1 MHPFTFISYMITQQ
15 IIDQQLTIR
24 YNLFSLF
31 VSIKKYPDTISPEL
45 IHEIK
50 VYLSKQILLLQ
61 IYYRKQGFNSILN
74 GDPSS
79 IEYNVETT
87 LKLIEDIVNE
97 DFDFTSTDL
106 DQRYFGNSLK
116 NLLLKFYE
124 KLKEALC

>member
-1 MHPFTFISYMITQQ
+1 MITQE

-31 VSIKKYPDTISPEL
+31 ISIKKYPDTISPEL

-61 IYYRKQGFNSILN
+61 IYYRKQGFNSMLN
-74 GDPSS
+74 GDSSS
-79 IEYNVETT
+79 IEYSVETT

-106 DQRYFGNSLK
+106 DQRYFGDSLK
-116 NLLLKFYE
+116 NLLLKFDE